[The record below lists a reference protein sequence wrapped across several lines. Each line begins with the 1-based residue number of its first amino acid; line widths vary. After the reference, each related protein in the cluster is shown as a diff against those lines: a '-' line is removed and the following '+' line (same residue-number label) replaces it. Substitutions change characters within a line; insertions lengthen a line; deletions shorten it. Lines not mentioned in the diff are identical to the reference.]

1 MFCLAESLDYAQ
13 SLQLLF
19 PARSSNLSMQK
30 QSNFLRYKRN
40 LQLQVYRDDTTIIF
54 AWKKESD
61 EKEKNYLPQ
70 PQNFLNI
77 STKPLR

>member
-1 MFCLAESLDYAQ
+1 MATQIEI
-13 SLQLLF
+13 
-19 PARSSNLSMQK
+19 PA
-30 QSNFLRYKRN
+30 
-40 LQLQVYRDDTTIIF
+40 YRDDTTIIF

>member
-1 MFCLAESLDYAQ
+1 MSYNILWNGS
-13 SLQLLF
+13 F
-19 PARSSNLSMQK
+19 PIP
-30 QSNFLRYKRN
+30 
-40 LQLQVYRDDTTIIF
+40 VYRDDTTIIF

>member
-1 MFCLAESLDYAQ
+1 MTHSIKDTVSAVKEKIVSGTA
-13 SLQLLF
+13 LLF
-19 PARSSNLSMQK
+19 QTI
-30 QSNFLRYKRN
+30 
-40 LQLQVYRDDTTIIF
+40 QVYRDDTTIIF

>member
-1 MFCLAESLDYAQ
+1 MVKVQ
-13 SLQLLF
+13 RLF
-19 PARSSNLSMQK
+19 AKTNLK
-30 QSNFLRYKRN
+30 I
-40 LQLQVYRDDTTIIF
+40 QVYRDDTTIIF